1 MPIATFLIC
10 QLLSQGF
17 VTDHERALGEL
28 FGESAQNSRRAE
40 ASLNVMASRI
50 STVFASL
57 KVIWTSP
64 MLFHLNFVNKPKD
77 YWYKPCISLCCNYSI
92 KKQMLKRL
100 VQLWFSLGKSKV
112 FWWCERHWIFTNV
125 FDFYLGLFQLL
136 FPVTNLVLLKL
147 SLHPG
152 ISFCAL

>member
-57 KVIWTSP
+57 KVI
-64 MLFHLNFVNKPKD
+64 
-77 YWYKPCISLCCNYSI
+77 
-92 KKQMLKRL
+92 
-100 VQLWFSLGKSKV
+100 
-112 FWWCERHWIFTNV
+112 
-125 FDFYLGLFQLL
+125 
-136 FPVTNLVLLKL
+136 
-147 SLHPG
+147 
-152 ISFCAL
+152 